1 MSLAL
6 RHHIR
11 PLSDPQHQRYG
22 LWWNK
27 LVFRVSINRKKQIL
41 VLSKCTEATEDSALL
56 PHQVRI
62 EIQRASPAAD
72 LVTVVLCWYEH
83 IITLG
88 EEVRCVWKK
97 RISAASVLFLLN
109 RYLTLVSS
117 LVSVVLLLPWPSFP
131 EVAGFPYTEEPVEP
145 YNTVGIELFMSTA
158 SRSDFVFLDVRRST
172 GRPLLAGC

>member
-6 RHHIR
+6 RHRIR
-11 PLSDPQHQRYG
+11 PLIDLQHQRYG

-27 LVFRVSINRKKQIL
+27 LVLWVSTNPKKHVL

-56 PHQVRI
+56 PHQVCI
-62 EIQRASPAAD
+62 KIQRASPATD

-83 IITLG
+83 IVTLG

-97 RISAASVLFLLN
+97 RISAASVLFMLN

-131 EVAGFPYTEEPVEP
+131 EVSGFRYTEEPVEP
-145 YNTVGIELFMSTA
+145 YNTVSIELVMSTA
-158 SRSDFVFLDVRRST
+158 SF
-172 GRPLLAGC
+172 